1 MTAIVLFAHGSR
13 DPAWQRP
20 MLAVAQRI
28 RDQVPHAWV
37 ACAYLELTEPSLPQ
51 AVAQAVELG
60 HGHIRVLPMFVG
72 VGKHVREDL
81 PVLMA
86 QLQQDH
92 PQVRFDL
99 QPAVGE
105 QSAVL
110 DALARAATVDMPMPP
125 APAHTSQRPA

>member
-28 RDQVPHAWV
+28 RDQLPQAWV
-37 ACAYLELTEPSLPQ
+37 ACAYLEFTEPSLSQ
-51 AVAQAVELG
+51 AVAQAVTLG
-60 HGHIRVLPMFVG
+60 HAHIRVLPMFLG

-81 PVLMA
+81 PLWMA
-86 QLQQDH
+86 QLQLDH
-92 PQVRFDL
+92 PHVRFEL

-110 DALARAATVDMPMPP
+110 DGLAQAATVDMPLQR
-125 APAHTSQRPA
+125 APGQTA

>member
-28 RDQVPHAWV
+28 RDLAPAMWV

-51 AVAQAVELG
+51 AVVQAVEAG
-60 HGHIRVLPMFVG
+60 HAQIRVVPMFLG

-81 PVLMA
+81 PILMA
-86 QLQQDH
+86 QLQRDH
-92 PQVRFDL
+92 PHVRFDL
-99 QPAVGE
+99 QAAVGE

-110 DALARAATVDMPMPP
+110 DSLAQAATLDLHLAPP
-125 APAHTSQRPA
+125 GQTGNEPP

>member
-20 MLAVAQRI
+20 MLAAAQRI

-51 AVAQAVELG
+51 AVAQAVEAG
-60 HGHIRVLPMFVG
+60 HVHIRVVPMFLG

-81 PVLMA
+81 PILMA
-86 QLQQDH
+86 QLQRDH
-92 PQVRFDL
+92 PHVRFDL

-110 DALARAATVDMPMPP
+110 DTLAQAATVDMPLQP
-125 APAHTSQRPA
+125 APGQTA

>member
-51 AVAQAVELG
+51 AVAQAVALG
-60 HGHIRVLPMFVG
+60 HGHIRVLPMFLG

-86 QLQQDH
+86 QLHQDH

-99 QPAVGE
+99 QAAVGE

-125 APAHTSQRPA
+125 APAQSSQRPA

>member
-28 RDQVPHAWV
+28 RDQLPQAWV
-37 ACAYLELTEPSLPQ
+37 ACAYLELTEPSLTQ
-51 AVAQAVELG
+51 AVAQAVTLG
-60 HGHIRVLPMFVG
+60 HVQIRVLPMFLG

-81 PVLMA
+81 PILMA
-86 QLQQDH
+86 QLQHDH

-110 DALARAATVDMPMPP
+110 DALALAATLGMPLPS
-125 APAHTSQRPA
+125 APGHPDEATP

>member
-28 RDQVPHAWV
+28 RDQLPQAWV
-37 ACAYLELTEPSLPQ
+37 ACAYLELTEPSLTQ
-51 AVAQAVELG
+51 AVAQAVTLG
-60 HGHIRVLPMFVG
+60 HVQIRVLPMFLG

-86 QLQQDH
+86 QLQHDH

-110 DALARAATVDMPMPP
+110 DALALAATLGMPSPS
-125 APAHTSQRPA
+125 APGHPDEATP

>member
-51 AVAQAVELG
+51 AVAQAVALG
-60 HGHIRVLPMFVG
+60 HGHIRVLPMFLG

-86 QLQQDH
+86 QLHQDH

-99 QPAVGE
+99 QAAVGE

>member
-20 MLAVAQRI
+20 ILAVAQRI

-37 ACAYLELTEPSLPQ
+37 ACAYLELTEPSLTQ
-51 AVAQAVELG
+51 TVAQAVEAG
-60 HGHIRVLPMFVG
+60 HVHIRVVPMFLG

-81 PVLMA
+81 PLLMA
-86 QLQQDH
+86 QLQAQH
-92 PQVRFDL
+92 PQVLFDL
-99 QPAVGE
+99 QAAVGE

-110 DALARAATVDMPMPP
+110 DALAQAATVDMPLQPDP
-125 APAHTSQRPA
+125 GQTA

>member
-51 AVAQAVELG
+51 AVAQAIELG
-60 HGHIRVLPMFVG
+60 HGHIRVLPMFLG

-110 DALARAATVDMPMPP
+110 DALALAATVDMPMPP
-125 APAHTSQRPA
+125 ASAQPSQRPA

>member
-1 MTAIVLFAHGSR
+1 MRAIVLFAHGSR
-13 DPAWQRP
+13 DPLWHRP
-20 MLAVAQRI
+20 MQAVAARVAALQP
-28 RDQVPHAWV
+28 DVPV
-37 ACAYLELTEPSLPQ
+37 ACAYLELSTPSLSD
-51 AVAQAVELG
+51 AVAELVRQG
-60 HGHIRVLPMFVG
+60 CTQVRVVPMFLG

-86 QLQQDH
+86 QLQHDH

-110 DALARAATVDMPMPP
+110 DALALAATLGMPSPS
-125 APAHTSQRPA
+125 APGHPDKATP

>member
-28 RDQVPHAWV
+28 RDQLPQAWV
-37 ACAYLELTEPSLPQ
+37 ACAYLELTEPSLTQ
-51 AVAQAVELG
+51 AVAQAVTLG
-60 HGHIRVLPMFVG
+60 HVQIRVLPMFLG

-86 QLQQDH
+86 QLQHDH

-110 DALARAATVDMPMPP
+110 DALALAATLGMPLPS
-125 APAHTSQRPA
+125 APGHPDEATP

>member
-28 RDQVPHAWV
+28 RDQRPQAWV

-51 AVAQAVELG
+51 AVAQAVSLG
-60 HGHIRVLPMFVG
+60 HVHIRVLPMFLG

-92 PQVRFDL
+92 PHVRFDL

-110 DALARAATVDMPMPP
+110 DALAKAAILDMPLQP
-125 APAHTSQRPA
+125 APAHPDKARP

>member
-28 RDQVPHAWV
+28 RDQVPYAWV

-51 AVAQAVELG
+51 AVAQAVEIG
-60 HGHIRVLPMFVG
+60 HGHIRVLPMFLG

-110 DALARAATVDMPMPP
+110 DALALAATTDMPPP
-125 APAHTSQRPA
+125 SAPGHPDEATP

>member
-51 AVAQAVELG
+51 AVAQAVEAG
-60 HGHIRVLPMFVG
+60 HAQIRVVPMFLG

-81 PVLMA
+81 PILMA
-86 QLQQDH
+86 QLQAQH
-92 PQVRFDL
+92 PHVQFDL

-110 DALARAATVDMPMPP
+110 DALAQAATIDLALHP
-125 APAHTSQRPA
+125 APGQPDKGPP

>member
-28 RDQVPHAWV
+28 RDQAPHAWV

-51 AVAQAVELG
+51 AVTQAVMLG
-60 HGHIRVLPMFVG
+60 HVHIRVLPMFLG

-81 PVLMA
+81 PLLMA
-86 QLQQDH
+86 QLQAQH
-92 PQVRFDL
+92 PQVLFDL
-99 QPAVGE
+99 QAAVGE

-110 DALARAATVDMPMPP
+110 DALAQAATVDMPLLP
-125 APAHTSQRPA
+125 APGHTA

>member
-1 MTAIVLFAHGSR
+1 
-13 DPAWQRP
+13 

-28 RDQVPHAWV
+28 RDQAPHAWV
-37 ACAYLELTEPSLPQ
+37 ACAYLELTEPNLPQ
-51 AVAQAVELG
+51 AVAQAVTLG
-60 HGHIRVLPMFVG
+60 HVHIRVLPMFLG

-81 PVLMA
+81 PILMA
-86 QLQQDH
+86 QLQHDH

-110 DALARAATVDMPMPP
+110 DALALAATIDLTLQP
-125 APAHTSQRPA
+125 APGHPDKGPP

>member
-28 RDQVPHAWV
+28 RDRTPQMWV

-51 AVAQAVELG
+51 AVAQAVAKG
-60 HGHIRVLPMFVG
+60 HRQIRVLPMFLG

-86 QLQQDH
+86 QLKADH
-92 PQVRFDL
+92 PGVAFDL
-99 QPAVGE
+99 QAAVGE
-105 QSAVL
+105 QAAVL
-110 DALARAATVDMPMPP
+110 DALAQAALDPVHTQPTAPGRADLPP
-125 APAHTSQRPA
+125 